1 MRSSEDGRSDGDTD
15 DNKSEMGYQQTLM
28 YGRYSKSLGEFA
40 KEHAKK
46 HRKEIEIQRRRAEK
60 KRMRELSGE
69 IPRGRLYKTLVP
81 PLTYIW
87 RHTFAKIG
95 EDWVLLALLGIIMA
109 VVSFIMDEG
118 ILYCNKARQLLYQE
132 LIEDSI
138 FIRYIAWVSLP
149 VALVLFAVG
158 FVQVVSPQAIGSGIP
173 ELKTIWGGKILAQS
187 VCEKCWSVGS

>member
-28 YGRYSKSLGEFA
+28 YGRYSKSLGDFA
-40 KEHAKK
+40 KTIEQKKK

-60 KRMRELSGE
+60 KRLREISGE
-69 IPRGRLYKTLVP
+69 IPRGRVYKTIVP

-132 LIEDSI
+132 LSEDSI
-138 FIRYIAWVSLP
+138 FIRLWIIYYIFKVSK
-149 VALVLFAVG
+149 
-158 FVQVVSPQAIGSGIP
+158 
-173 ELKTIWGGKILAQS
+173 E
-187 VCEKCWSVGS
+187 